1 MKDVNSFS
9 AGEWYYSGLQFK
21 AFLRQHNIS
30 YKQAAEAIGVN
41 KNTVGK
47 VVRGGN
53 LNTHILLRI
62 CQVYELD
69 IRDFFKQVLPENAET
84 AYGAKSAISQVSIDS
99 LTRSLEQ
106 LQNRI
111 AELNEQLQAG
121 YALLRKLRK

>member
-1 MKDVNSFS
+1 MNDLNLFS

-21 AFLRQHNIS
+21 TFLKQHNIS

-69 IRDFFKQVLPENAET
+69 IRDFFKPVLPENAET
-84 AYGAKSAISQVSIDS
+84 AHGAKSAISQVSIDS

-121 YALLRKLRK
+121 YTLLRKLRK

>member
-1 MKDVNSFS
+1 MKELNSFS
-9 AGEWYYSGLQFK
+9 AGELYYSGLQFK
-21 AFLRQHNIS
+21 AFLKQHNIS

-69 IRDFFKQVLPENAET
+69 IRDFFKQVLPENAVT
-84 AYGAKSAISQVSIDS
+84 AHGVKSAIPQVSIDS